1 SGCNGP
7 ATTTHVVTTTPTVT
21 INAFAPATSTRC
33 QGAGT
38 VTTTT
43 TASNSTG
50 ITYSIDATSIAG
62 GVTIVAGTGAVTYPA
77 GWSGTTTITASA
89 SGCNGPA
96 TTTHVVTTTPT
107 VTINAF
113 APATSTRC
121 QGAGTVT
128 TTTTA
133 SNSTGITYSI
143 DATSI
148 AGGVTIVAGTGAVT
162 YPAGWS
168 GTTTITASAAGCNGP
183 ATTTHVVTIN
193 PLPSAAGAI
202 SGTASVC
209 KNQVGYVYT
218 ISAIPNATSY
228 VWAYSGSNAT
238 ITNNG
243 TSATIDFGNSTSGN
257 LTVYGTNS
265 CGNGVSATFAI
276 ATSNCVQP
284 SLSASTLTNFGNICV
299 NTVAGPNSFTI
310 TGTSLTAANVTVGAL
325 SGFTYSTAIGGPYTT
340 SLSLVQP
347 GGSYSQIIYVQF
359 NPTLAQSYNGN
370 ISVGG
375 GGAPTITVAVV
386 GSGVNPPTTA
396 TVGATQNICGSLVS
410 ASLGGNTPSTG
421 TGLWSIV
428 SGGTGTFSSS
438 SSGTSTFTA
447 NAY

>member
-1 SGCNGP
+1 SAALTGSSSVSSPSALSCIDGPGDGGAEDLTISLTSGTTYYVRVYDFEASGTAFPATLTFNIGVNGP
-7 ATTTHVVTTTPTVT
+7 PATPATPGAIAGTATQCPALTGQTYSIAAVTNATTYTWTVPTGWTITAGAGTTSITVTTGTAGQNGNITVTAGNSCGTSAAATYAVT
-21 INAFAPATSTRC
+21 INPAVTISSFSPATSTRC
-33 QGAGT
+33 QGAGS

-77 GWSGTTTITASA
+77 GWIGTTTITASA
-89 SGCNGPA
+89 AGCNGPV
-96 TTTHVVTTTPT
+96 TTTHAVTTTPT

-193 PLPSAAGAI
+193 PLPSAAGTI

-265 CGNGVSATFAI
+265 CGNGVSA
-276 ATSNCVQP
+276 
-284 SLSASTLTNFGNICV
+284 
-299 NTVAGPNSFTI
+299 
-310 TGTSLTAANVTVGAL
+310 
-325 SGFTYSTAIGGPYTT
+325 
-340 SLSLVQP
+340 
-347 GGSYSQIIYVQF
+347 
-359 NPTLAQSYNGN
+359 
-370 ISVGG
+370 
-375 GGAPTITVAVV
+375 
-386 GSGVNPPTTA
+386 
-396 TVGATQNICGSLVS
+396 
-410 ASLGGNTPSTG
+410 
-421 TGLWSIV
+421 
-428 SGGTGTFSSS
+428 
-438 SSGTSTFTA
+438 
-447 NAY
+447 